1 VSGLRIAPIKA
12 LPPPNNPTGGLAGAQ
27 LLREKPASQKRYY
40 PQCFQRL
47 NYFHQNGAAFTLYD
61 TERRPLLDGKRKN
74 IPRSGKSPV
83 QTCFQFVWTQFVA
96 IWLRRQRSR
105 QELTGPCV
113 KDILPIGNRWA
124 GHERR
129 ELI

>member
-61 TERRPLLDGKRKN
+61 TERRPLLDGKRKIFLDPAN
-74 IPRSGKSPV
+74 HLSKHASSLFGRNSLPFGYGGSGLAKNSL
-83 QTCFQFVWTQFVA
+83 A
-96 IWLRRQRSR
+96 L
-105 QELTGPCV
+105 
-113 KDILPIGNRWA
+113 A
-124 GHERR
+124 
-129 ELI
+129 